1 MSIPTDYYEPKM
13 TKYNCKC
20 GKTKELSKATIVHV
34 DGDWETKEALCK
46 CGKYM
51 QSEPLEGMPSLKRTE
66 ESLSKKKR
74 GDKLWDGAKE
84 KLCGERGI
92 NEDF

>member
-1 MSIPTDYYEPKM
+1 M
-13 TKYNCKC
+13 TLYKCKC
-20 GKTKELSKATIVHV
+20 GKKKGLSKATIVYI
-34 DGDWETKEALCK
+34 DGEWVAKEAKCK

-51 QSEPLEGMPSLKRTE
+51 DSEPEEGMPSLKRTE

-84 KLCGERGI
+84 KLIGERGLH
-92 NEDF
+92 EDY

>member
-1 MSIPTDYYEPKM
+1 M
-13 TKYNCKC
+13 TRYKCKC

-51 QSEPLEGMPSLKRTE
+51 DSEPTEGMPSLKRTE

-74 GDKLWDGAKE
+74 GDKLWDSAKE
-84 KLCGERGI
+84 KLIGERGI
-92 NEDF
+92 NDDY

>member
-1 MSIPTDYYEPKM
+1 M
-13 TKYNCKC
+13 TLYKCIC
-20 GKTKELSKATIVHV
+20 GKQEKEIAKATIVFREGKWV
-34 DGDWETKEALCK
+34 CKEAQCS

-51 QSEPLEGMPSLKRTE
+51 DSEPADGMPSIKRTE

-74 GDKLWDGAKE
+74 GDKLWAGAKE
-84 KLCGERGI
+84 KLIGERGI

>member
-1 MSIPTDYYEPKM
+1 M
-13 TKYNCKC
+13 TKYVCKC
-20 GKTKELSKATIVHV
+20 GKTKDFKKVTIVFKDKWV
-34 DGDWETKEALCK
+34 AREALCE

-51 QSEPLEGMPSLKRTE
+51 DSEPEEGMPSLKRTE

-84 KLCGERGI
+84 KLLGERGI

>member
-1 MSIPTDYYEPKM
+1 M
-13 TKYNCKC
+13 TKYKCKC
-20 GKTKELSKATIVHV
+20 GKTKDISTATIVFIS
-34 DGDWETKEALCK
+34 GEWETKEALCK

-51 QSEPLEGMPSLKRTE
+51 DSAPLEGMPSQIRTE

-84 KLCGERGI
+84 KLCGERGM